1 MGHAGFCP
9 SAVVQRIE
17 DATFGFPKP
26 PEALLPKLPEDQ
38 SKGGPGPQFPGF
50 LIVVM
55 PLYPFYYGGLNDYL
69 YYFGSPRAD
78 AVFLGVRGLWGMR
91 YSIAGLCTLGL
102 GLGGFGTGSL

>member
-1 MGHAGFCP
+1 MGITVYSLLWGHAGFCP

-78 AVFLGVRGLWGMR
+78 AVFLG
-91 YSIAGLCTLGL
+91 S
-102 GLGGFGTGSL
+102 GGSGVCDIVLQDCAH